1 MDLTLQSGC
10 FVRDGRWTGSR
21 IYPLTEVLYMH
32 EVPNKLVQR
41 KLLGVDHVLRLW
53 SGSFSAKRDQL
64 TYEPGLLGL

>member
-1 MDLTLQSGC
+1 
-10 FVRDGRWTGSR
+10 
-21 IYPLTEVLYMH
+21 MH